1 MDLYSFFPP
10 KPHVYCIMHTCHEA
24 AGERNSKRGVAKP
37 KEVMK

>member
-1 MDLYSFFPP
+1 
-10 KPHVYCIMHTCHEA
+10 MHTCHEA